1 MAKSIIEKELN
12 NNLDFDIEKIR
23 RFTQDELA
31 KLADSTLPFCYQL
44 GADTVVVGHS
54 KIVKINNNCWKVT
67 NPKVDPKEFCLR
79 KSAIF
84 YCIALHTNRFIDAA
98 EIYSADSLLNTL
110 EFDAILYRQRYKS
123 AMQRNDTW
131 NIVLFSDRYTETMLR
146 IAQTKKRL
154 KEKFDK

>member
-1 MAKSIIEKELN
+1 MERSIIEKESHN
-12 NNLDFDIEKIR
+12 KLDFDIEKIR

-31 KLADSTLPFCYQL
+31 KLADNPLPFCYQL
-44 GADTVVVGHS
+44 GADTVIVGRS
-54 KIVKINNNCWKVT
+54 KIVKINNNCWQVI
-67 NPKVDPKEFCLR
+67 NPTIDTKEFCLR

-84 YCIALHTNRFIDAA
+84 YCIAVHKNNYVDAA

-123 AMQRNDTW
+123 ALQKNDIW
-131 NIVLFSDRYTETMLR
+131 NITLFSDRYTETMLR
-146 IAQTKKRL
+146 IAQVKKRL